1 MNEAQFIGK
10 VTKIYPMQKSTGG
23 YENVTLLLKVPK
35 IVRLDNDYEDDIQY
49 STIPIIAWRKLAN
62 RVNRDVKVNDLIYVK
77 AHIAVFENKTS
88 TGSTYV
94 NPKIVL
100 DGFTHNYELRL
111 AQSNKTKEIQ
121 HHIVMSLLTI

>member
-10 VTKIYPMQKSTGG
+10 VTKVYPMQKSTGG
-23 YENVTLLLKVPK
+23 YENITFLLKVPK
-35 IVRLDNDYEDDIQY
+35 IIRLDNDYEDDVKY

-62 RVNRDVKVNDLIYVK
+62 RVNRDVKVNDLIFVK

-100 DGFTHNYELRL
+100 DGFTHNYEFRL
-111 AQSNKTKEIQ
+111 EQSNKTKEIQ
-121 HHIVMSLLTI
+121 HHIAMSLLTI